1 MQKGFRLLL
10 LAASLTSTS
19 TLFGLSDVTYVLNQ
33 TNDPGN
39 FGSEPG
45 NFGTV
50 RLQLV
55 SSSIKLTV
63 NLANQWTVHQQGFG
77 FNSSFAIDPT
87 ISATGITPASVP
99 SANPAFSLY
108 NSGAPMASTNWDGFG
123 NFDYGLMFNGQNKD
137 GPNNFSFTVSTANGF
152 TDVLELVS
160 NSRGNNSNPPGEGY
174 AFFAVHAINN
184 GQSGH
189 LAANGVTT
197 VPEPSTYGFL
207 AISALAIVARYRRRR
222 SAE

>member
-1 MQKGFRLLL
+1 MKKRFRLLL
-10 LAASLTSTS
+10 LAIFLNSTS

-33 TNDPGN
+33 TNETGT
-39 FGSEPG
+39 FGDEPG
-45 NFGTV
+45 DFGTV
-50 RLQLV
+50 RLQLIG
-55 SSSIKLTV
+55 SSIKLTV
-63 NLANQWTVHQQGFG
+63 SLANQWTVHQQGFG
-77 FNSSFAIDPT
+77 FNSSLAVDPT
-87 ISATGITPASVP
+87 ISASDITPASVP

-108 NSGAPMASTNWDGFG
+108 NGGAPMASTNWDGFG

-137 GPNNFSFTVSTANGF
+137 GPSSFSFTVSTADGF
-152 TDVLELVS
+152 TDVLQLVS
-160 NSRGNNSNPPGEGY
+160 NSRGNTSNPPGEGY
-174 AFFAVHAINN
+174 ALFAIHAINN

-207 AISALAIVARYRRRR
+207 AISALAFVARYRRRR